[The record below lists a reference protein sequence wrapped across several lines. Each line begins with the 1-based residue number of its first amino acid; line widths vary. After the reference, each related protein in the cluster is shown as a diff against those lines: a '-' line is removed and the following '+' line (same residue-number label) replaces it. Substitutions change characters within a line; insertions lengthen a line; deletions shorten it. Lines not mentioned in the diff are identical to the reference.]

1 MDAARRNDSPRVRAL
16 IDAGAKGTAK
26 QLVDAARAS
35 EANVVA
41 ALIESGAKGTRGQL
55 ETSARMGE
63 TSLVAVLIES
73 GAKGTRPQMLEAAR
87 ANEPPVVCAL
97 ARSGVDIDA
106 VLFDA
111 ALHGEAEAIPVLIEC
126 GADPNAADRH
136 GSVPLYAAAALRG
149 RRRVKVDAIRRLLGA
164 GADPNVSGNGF
175 EPILHSV
182 VKSVGWGYAPS
193 PVEHIGV
200 LLEGGADPD
209 ARDHNGT
216 TALHAVVSAHLL
228 DRAEEPDPSPY
239 AAAIAA
245 LLAGGAPVTAR
256 DRFGRTPLE
265 CASGVRGQ
273 ADPAVLA
280 ALRGS
285 INDRLRAAHRVTR
298 RR

>member
-1 MDAARRNDSPRVRAL
+1 MEAARRNDSPRARAL
-16 IDAGAKGTAK
+16 IDARAKGTAK

-41 ALIESGAKGTRGQL
+41 ALIESGAKGTCGQL

-136 GSVPLYAAAALRG
+136 GSVPLYAAAAQVREGRRDSTPAGRG
-149 RRRVKVDAIRRLLGA
+149 RRSERIR
-164 GADPNVSGNGF
+164 
-175 EPILHSV
+175 
-182 VKSVGWGYAPS
+182 
-193 PVEHIGV
+193 
-200 LLEGGADPD
+200 
-209 ARDHNGT
+209 
-216 TALHAVVSAHLL
+216 
-228 DRAEEPDPSPY
+228 
-239 AAAIAA
+239 
-245 LLAGGAPVTAR
+245 
-256 DRFGRTPLE
+256 
-265 CASGVRGQ
+265 
-273 ADPAVLA
+273 
-280 ALRGS
+280 
-285 INDRLRAAHRVTR
+285 
-298 RR
+298 